1 MLVRLTPKSAG
12 YAELAAQHGETEERE
27 ERRRPAGSPQARR
40 HAQGG
45 VRGRPAKTPR
55 RRGLLTHLPFAS
67 FEDAVYAL
75 NNLQSNE
82 ATIQR
87 AAQHP
92 SPAVLR
98 SLRMPEH
105 LAAAGV
111 QVRPPAASRAGFV

>member
-1 MLVRLTPKSAG
+1 M
-12 YAELAAQHGETEERE
+12 
-27 ERRRPAGSPQARR
+27 
-40 HAQGG
+40 
-45 VRGRPAKTPR
+45 
-55 RRGLLTHLPFAS
+55 
-67 FEDAVYAL
+67 YAL